1 MLDGMAGN
9 EIDRE
14 RARGALEVVKQHP
27 GMALFALSPG
37 IVAVGLVWWL
47 AGGGWAFLLAV
58 ALIAAGGVWLLRK
71 R

>member
-1 MLDGMAGN
+1 MAGN

-14 RARGALEVVKQHP
+14 RARGELDVVTQHP
-27 GMALFALSPG
+27 GMVLFAVSPA
-37 IVAVGLVWWL
+37 IVVVGLVWWL

-58 ALIAAGGVWLLRK
+58 ALLAAGGVWLLRK

>member
-1 MLDGMAGN
+1 MAGN

-14 RARGALEVVKQHP
+14 RARGALAVVRQSP
-27 GMALFALSPG
+27 GLVLFALSPA

-47 AGGGWAFLLAV
+47 LGGGWAFLLTL
-58 ALIAAGGVWLLRK
+58 ALVGAGAFWLLRK